1 VVRRRTKLSALL
13 AIAAA
18 ALMVGAGNAGANF
31 HLTKVREISTGSSTD
46 TSYVELQAW
55 TAGQNYLGGHTIKLY
70 NGTSLTHTF
79 TFPSVPVP
87 VVPNGASQST
97 VLVGDANAPGTPDFT
112 ESGFVLNAAAGAAC
126 FDSVPVDCVSWGT
139 GTSASLPGAAGTPAS
154 ALSSGM
160 ALTRT
165 IAPGCPTLLESG
177 DDSDNSAAD
186 FALGSPNPRNNSVTP
201 TETTCAPTGAGSGP
215 SGYPTPTSSPKTTPK
230 KKCKKHKRS
239 AAAAKKCKKR
249 KY

>member
-1 VVRRRTKLSALL
+1 VLASLLVAASAS
-13 AIAAA
+13 
-18 ALMVGAGNAGANF
+18 ANF
-31 HLTKVREISTGSSTD
+31 HFTKIREVSTGSGAD

-55 TAGQNYLGGHTIKLY
+55 TSGQNFLGGHTIKLY
-70 NGTSLTHTF
+70 NGTVLTHTF
-79 TFPSVPVP
+79 TFPLVPVP
-87 VVPNGASQST
+87 AVPNGANQST
-97 VLVGDANAPGTPDFT
+97 VLVGDSNAPGTPDFT

-126 FDSVPVDCVSWGT
+126 FDAIPVDCVSWGT
-139 GTSASLPGAAGTPAS
+139 GTSASLPGTAGSPAS

-165 IAPGCPTLLESG
+165 IAPGCPTLLEPG

-186 FALGSPNPRNNSVTP
+186 FSLGSPNPRNNAVTP
-201 TETTCAPTGAGSGP
+201 TEMTCAPTGGGSGP
-215 SGYPTPTSSPKTTPK
+215 SGYPNPTPSPNATSKK

-249 KY
+249 K